1 MSVYN
6 LIKYSDSYSKTS
18 GRFMI
23 YHRALA
29 SFNNEVPNNSATSNS
44 ESFNFEIKLQEVHQ
58 LMKLHKML
66 KSQYH

>member
-44 ESFNFEIKLQEVHQ
+44 ESFNFEIK
-58 LMKLHKML
+58 
-66 KSQYH
+66 